1 MTQLIQQQ
9 KIDEA
14 ASGYFDEKEQKI
26 FKFGVQFAVNEI
38 QPLIVE
44 CLNYAFKNYHS
55 FDGIIV
61 PINTNDVFREITT
74 QQLLE
79 EFINYKNKENE

>member
-9 KIDEA
+9 KINEA

-38 QPLIVE
+38 QPLIVDFAE
-44 CLNYAFKNYHS
+44 WTYKNYDYIERIGNRS
-55 FDGIIV
+55 EWMWKKNNEYF
-61 PINTNDVFREITT
+61 TT
-74 QQLLE
+74 KQLLE
-79 EFINYKNKENE
+79 EFINSKSK